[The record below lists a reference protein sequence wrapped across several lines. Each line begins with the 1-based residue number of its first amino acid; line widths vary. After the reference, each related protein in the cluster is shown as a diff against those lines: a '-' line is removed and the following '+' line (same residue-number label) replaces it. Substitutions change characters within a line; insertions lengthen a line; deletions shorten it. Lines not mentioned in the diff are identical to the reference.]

1 MSNLK
6 EISSKL
12 RAVTHGSPYLSTT
25 YQQDSGLFAPSMKR
39 INFIVLLVVFIAFV
53 PYISSASILS
63 VTNFSLIAIIGA
75 VGLQVVTGMASQ
87 LSLGHAAFMAT
98 GAFVSTGMFF
108 QMNLPPWLII
118 PLGAISGMIL
128 GFISGIPAL
137 RLRGFYLGITTLA
150 LQAIVGVACLKYQV
164 FLQTRYGT
172 TTDLLLPQI
181 RAFGVTIESSKSW
194 FFFLLVV
201 SGLSVFFVKNLSR
214 SQFGRDT
221 AAMRQKEV
229 VAESLG
235 INVAMVKLRAF
246 AIAGFFGGLCGT
258 LQTFYFRQASI
269 EDFSL
274 TVSVKYLAMILIGG
288 LGVVSG
294 AVYGAIF
301 VTGATFLVGE
311 IISRGGL
318 TETLG
323 PKSRGIELAVFAMMM
338 IVFLIFEPDGIA
350 GVWTRVKGYFHLWPY
365 RYVSTTRAK
374 R

>member
-1 MSNLK
+1 MSDRL
-6 EISSKL
+6 SLASRL
-12 RAVTHGSPYLSTT
+12 RALTGGSPYLNTT
-25 YQQDSGLFAPSMKR
+25 YEQDLGLFAPSVKR
-39 INFIVLLVVFIAFV
+39 INFIVLLGVFMAFL
-53 PYISSASILS
+53 PYIFSASILS
-63 VTNFSLIAIIGA
+63 VTNFVLIAIIGA

-87 LSLGHAAFMAT
+87 LSLGHAAFMAI
-98 GAFVSTGMFF
+98 GAFVSTGLFF
-108 QMNLPPWLII
+108 QLNLPPWLII
-118 PLGAISGMIL
+118 PLASISGMIL

-150 LQAIVGVACLKYQV
+150 LQAVIGVAGLKYQI
-164 FLQTRYGT
+164 FLQNRYGT

-181 RAFGVTIESSKSW
+181 NAFGVSIKSSESW
-194 FFFLLVV
+194 YFFLLVV

-274 TVSVKYLAMILIGG
+274 NVSVKYLAMIIVGG

-301 VTGATFLVGE
+301 VTATTYLVGE
-311 IISRGGL
+311 IISRGGFA
-318 TETLG
+318 ETLG
-323 PKSRGIELAVFAMMM
+323 PKTRGIELAVFAITM
-338 IVFLIFEPDGIA
+338 IAFLILEPAGIA
-350 GVWTRVKGYFHLWPY
+350 GVWTRVKGYFQLWPY
-365 RYVSTTRAK
+365 RYVSTTKVK